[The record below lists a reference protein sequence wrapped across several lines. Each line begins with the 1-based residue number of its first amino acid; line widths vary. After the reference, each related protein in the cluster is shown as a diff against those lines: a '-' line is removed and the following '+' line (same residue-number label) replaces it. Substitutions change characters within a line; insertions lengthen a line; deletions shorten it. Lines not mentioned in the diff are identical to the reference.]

1 MGKNR
6 PKMFCILSAKKYTRL
21 YKAVGVMTNMLFYMG
36 YWYFHV
42 DELKF
47 VAGEDIHGFPRV
59 ISSMTE
65 ATYFTKHGERHNRR
79 MHQVLKLYQENMYQ
93 HKLRPHHQHSNCVKI
108 TKKYFRRSL
117 LKRGARAKTRSK
129 SLFTRWNVFLNN
141 AKRATGCQSF
151 GSWPALKCGRRL
163 WLRQCLLLCVAWF
176 KSIAQT
182 KSETAPSFTI

>member
-6 PKMFCILSAKKYTRL
+6 LKMFCILSAKKYTRL

-47 VAGEDIHGFPRV
+47 VAEEDIHGFPRV

-65 ATYFTKHGERHNRR
+65 ATYFTKHGGRHNRR
-79 MHQVLKLYQENMYQ
+79 SHRVLKLYQENMYQ
-93 HKLRPHHQHSNCVKI
+93 HKLRPYHQHRNCVKI

-117 LKRGARAKTRSK
+117 LKRGARAKIIICGFSSNWILPYFPLSVRPSVRPSQAWHLT
-129 SLFTRWNVFLNN
+129 FLTYIK
-141 AKRATGCQSF
+141 A
-151 GSWPALKCGRRL
+151 
-163 WLRQCLLLCVAWF
+163 
-176 KSIAQT
+176 
-182 KSETAPSFTI
+182 

>member
-6 PKMFCILSAKKYTRL
+6 LKMFCILSAKKYTRL

-47 VAGEDIHGFPRV
+47 VAEEDIHGFPRV

-65 ATYFTKHGERHNRR
+65 ATYFTKHGGRHNRR
-79 MHQVLKLYQENMYQ
+79 RHRVLKLYQENMYQ

-117 LKRGARAKTRSK
+117 LNHYLLDGMSFWIMPRGPLVVRVLGPGQHFIVDVSCASGNVYYYVLLGL
-129 SLFTRWNVFLNN
+129 SL
-141 AKRATGCQSF
+141 
-151 GSWPALKCGRRL
+151 
-163 WLRQCLLLCVAWF
+163 
-176 KSIAQT
+176 
-182 KSETAPSFTI
+182 

>member
-6 PKMFCILSAKKYTRL
+6 LKMFCILSAKKYTRL

-42 DELKF
+42 DELKI
-47 VAGEDIHGFPRV
+47 VAEEDIHGFPRV

-65 ATYFTKHGERHNRR
+65 ATYFTKHGGRHNRR
-79 MHQVLKLYQENMYQ
+79 RHRVLKLYQENMYQ

-129 SLFTRWNVFLNN
+129 SLFTRMSFWIMPRGPLVVRVLGPGQHLNVDV
-141 AKRATGCQSF
+141 GC
-151 GSWPALKCGRRL
+151 GLDNVYYYV
-163 WLRQCLLLCVAWF
+163 LLGL
-176 KSIAQT
+176 SL
-182 KSETAPSFTI
+182 

>member
-65 ATYFTKHGERHNRR
+65 ATYFTKHGGRHNRR
-79 MHQVLKLYQENMYQ
+79 RHRVLKLYQENMYQ
-93 HKLRPHHQHSNCVKI
+93 HKLRPHHQHSNCEKI

-117 LKRGARAKTRSK
+117 FKRGARARVAGLGKLSAG
-129 SLFTRWNVFLNN
+129 
-141 AKRATGCQSF
+141 AKMAMKPFVKR
-151 GSWPALKCGRRL
+151 
-163 WLRQCLLLCVAWF
+163 V
-176 KSIAQT
+176 
-182 KSETAPSFTI
+182 FTIFATNASFLRVISNFRI